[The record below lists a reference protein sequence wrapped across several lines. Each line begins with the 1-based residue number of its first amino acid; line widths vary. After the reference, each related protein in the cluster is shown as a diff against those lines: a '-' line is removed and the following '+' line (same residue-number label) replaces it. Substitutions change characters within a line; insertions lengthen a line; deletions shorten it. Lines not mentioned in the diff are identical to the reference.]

1 MINKTSIL
9 FSFILFFVILTG
21 CGKKDEAKINN
32 NSKVKYTAYYFHPTA
47 RCESCLNLEA
57 YIKELIESKYT
68 SKGFVYKSFNIEEK
82 ENEHYRKDFNLQFSS
97 VIIENSENKKWKNLD
112 SIWSFTNNKIKF
124 FEYTEKEI
132 NQFIN
137 N

>member
-1 MINKTSIL
+1 MCIFVISGCVKKTDTKTSDKNEI
-9 FSFILFFVILTG
+9 
-21 CGKKDEAKINN
+21 
-32 NSKVKYTAYYFHPTA
+32 KYIAYYFHPTA
-47 RCESCLNLEA
+47 RCEACLNLEN
-57 YIKELIESKYT
+57 YIKELIETKFSN
-68 SKGFVYKSFNIEEK
+68 KGFVYKSLNIEQK
-82 ENEHYRKDFNLQFSS
+82 ENEPYRKDFNLLFSS
-97 VIIENSENKKWKNLD
+97 VIIENSMNKKWINLD